1 VTINWQQQWRHVS
14 SINGL
19 VQHSKLMELLHE
31 AIMKAASSLIA
42 SWCSATRK
50 NKSINNNQPTF
61 KHGYE
66 SDRDSHGKVA
76 TGEL

>member
-1 VTINWQQQWRHVS
+1 MD
-14 SINGL
+14 
-19 VQHSKLMELLHE
+19 KKE

-66 SDRDSHGKVA
+66 SDSDSHGKVA